1 VGEEEWVKNRDAA
14 LLCLAIAN
22 LDQMIQHA
30 REKKAIGLLA
40 RLIEERVRVTREWRK
55 VEGRK

>member
-1 VGEEEWVKNRDAA
+1 VKNREAA